1 MKIDMQKELKTF
13 FESETGENL
22 IGQIMLNV
30 VNVALTREVTIED
43 GKSKPGRTIEKTER
57 RNVLDMIAEYLP
69 GVEGAIR
76 GCQADSAKARN
87 RATEV
92 RDVLLSF
99 KGLVQDRTDLKL
111 IRSQK

>member
-1 MKIDMQKELKTF
+1 MNMQKELKTF
-13 FESETGENL
+13 FESEVGENL

-30 VNVALTREVTIED
+30 VNVALTRDVIVED
-43 GKSKPGRTIEKTER
+43 GKSNPGRTIEKTER

-69 GVEGAIR
+69 YVEGAIR
-76 GCQADSAKARN
+76 GCQSDSAKARN

-99 KGLVQDRTDLKL
+99 KGLAQEQTNLKL
-111 IRSQK
+111 IRSKK